1 MSDMPRQAGLPSLH
15 KVLSPVAVLAVLAV
29 FAASALATLTAQAG
43 TGARENVLWL
53 LVKWTPLLF
62 QGFLMNVLLS
72 VAAMALGTIIGA
84 SLGLGQLSH
93 IAPLRGMSW
102 VVTHF
107 FRNAPWLVILFF
119 VMFLMPFEVT
129 VAGITVPLPDWLK
142 AIIGLSLPV
151 AANFAEIVRG
161 AVQSIPSGQWES
173 AESFAFSR
181 RQTMW
186 LIILPQCVR
195 RMLPPWMN
203 LYAMLTMTTVL
214 ASIVGV
220 QEVMTTVTKIN
231 GAEGRTDL
239 LLPVY
244 TYVLIWFFAYCFPIA
259 RFTRWLEQRST

>member
-1 MSDMPRQAGLPSLH
+1 MSRSTGLPGFRKL
-15 KVLSPVAVLAVLAV
+15 LSPAVLLGLLGVIGTSSVVAWAAPAGGRQTEGVLLL
-29 FAASALATLTAQAG
+29 LA
-43 TGARENVLWL
+43 
-53 LVKWTPLLF
+53 KWTPLLF

-72 VAAMALGTIIGA
+72 VAAMALGTVVGA
-84 SLGLGQLSH
+84 FLGMGQLSR
-93 IAPLRGMSW
+93 IAPLRGASW
-102 VVTHF
+102 SVTRF

-119 VMFLMPFEVT
+119 AMLLVPFEVT
-129 VAGITVPLPDWLK
+129 VGTVTIPLPDWLK
-142 AIIGLSLPV
+142 AIFGLSLPV

-173 AESFAFSR
+173 ADSFAFSR

-186 LIILPQCVR
+186 LIVLPQCVR

-220 QEVMTTVTKIN
+220 QEVMTTVAKIN

-239 LLPVY
+239 LLPIY
-244 TYVLIWFFAYCFPIA
+244 AYVLVWFFAYCYPIA
-259 RFTRWLEQRST
+259 RATRWLEQRST